1 MNLQEIHGIYAFI
14 EHLLNIL
21 TALLLFLRRWFICC
35 RLLLLTAFLFS
46 VGNRS
51 SLILWAKIT
60 RVRGVNALARFHHL
74 WQVVPAI
81 LVTTVEGSIHLGFVG
96 RRLVWN
102 VHVLRWWLVRNAK
115 RTLLRL
121 CVVSSMIK
129 SRDRL
134 HLCWKMWICTLTWLR
149 TSSYPGPL
157 TDIRLHTE

>member
-1 MNLQEIHGIYAFI
+1 MNLQEINRIYTFI
-14 EHLLNIL
+14 KHLLNIL
-21 TALLLFLRRWFICC
+21 AALLLFLRRWFISCHF
-35 RLLLLTAFLFS
+35 LLTAFLFS

-51 SLILWAKIT
+51 SLILWAEVT

-81 LVTTVEGSIHLGFVG
+81 LVTTVKGSIHLGFVG

-102 VHVLRWWLVRNAK
+102 VHILRWRLVRYAK

-121 CVVSSMIK
+121 SVVSSMIK
-129 SRDRL
+129 SRNRL
-134 HLCWKMWICTLTWLR
+134 HLCWKMWICPLTWLR